1 MKIKKS
7 VLQEAL
13 KVLGKVVSQTSPV
26 EVQRSVRFLSVGKQA
41 WLTATDGVESVM
53 IEVAGDAGE
62 MEDFAV
68 EYKALRELIRST
80 RGGEVEV
87 TGKRLDWPETEAVP
101 DDAVTVE
108 LPPDFGNL
116 LALAAPV
123 VNLREARLA
132 LRGINLSRDGVT
144 VTNGKEL
151 LNLPCPL
158 KIPEDM
164 TLPFPLALLTARPEE
179 AGTLHIWRCRNERL
193 FRIVI
198 GGFQWQ
204 GKALPG
210 NFPDWK
216 QVIPADKTLDY
227 RIEIHEP
234 ERIITFLKTVPD
246 CPPFHAVEL
255 NVVPGGVAV
264 VPNNFSD
271 MELRLEATVIGAQP
285 RAVLALNKYILLR
298 MLQQGYTKFRAH
310 SDGRIPVIAEGGSGR
325 YLAIPIHILPKH
337 QHQPE
342 KETSKMENIKR
353 IESTETAAEET
364 AEPVNPM
371 EELNHSIEELRGKLK
386 TLLDESALLA
396 RKVKEA
402 VLQQKQ
408 REREFVQAKRAI
420 ERIRMAI

>member
-1 MKIKKS
+1 MKIRKS
-7 VLQEAL
+7 VLQKAL
-13 KVLGKVVSQTSPV
+13 KALGKVVSQTSPV
-26 EVQRSVRFLSVGKQA
+26 EVQRSVRFFGVGAQV
-41 WLTATDGVESVM
+41 WLMATDGVESVTV
-53 IEVAGDAGE
+53 EVAGDAGD

-68 EYKALRELIRST
+68 ESKALRELIRST

-87 TGKRLDWPETEAVP
+87 TGKRLDWPEMEAVP

-108 LPPDFGNL
+108 LPPDFGKL

-123 VNLREARLA
+123 VDLREARLA

-164 TLPFPLALLTARPEE
+164 TLPFPLALLTARPEG

-204 GKALPG
+204 GKVLPG

-234 ERIITFLKTVPD
+234 ERVITFLKTVPD
-246 CPPFHAVEL
+246 SPPFHAIEL
-255 NVVPGGVAV
+255 NVVPGGVTV
-264 VPNNFSD
+264 IPNNFPN

-325 YLAIPIHILPKH
+325 YLAMPIHILPKH
-337 QHQPE
+337 QPE
-342 KETSKMENIKR
+342 KEDTKMENVKR
-353 IESTETAAEET
+353 IESTETATET
-364 AEPVNPM
+364 AVEPVNPM
-371 EELNHSIEELRGKLK
+371 EELNHSIEELRGKLR

>member
-1 MKIKKS
+1 MKIRKS
-7 VLQEAL
+7 VLQDAL

-26 EVQRSVRFLSVGKQA
+26 EVQRSVRFLGVGEQV
-41 WLTATDGVESVM
+41 WLTATDGVESVTV
-53 IEVAGDAGE
+53 EVIGDAGD

-87 TGKRLDWPETEAVP
+87 TGKRLDWPEMEAVP

-108 LPPDFGNL
+108 LPPNFGKL

-144 VTNGKEL
+144 ATNGKEL

-164 TLPFPLALLTARPEE
+164 TLPFPLALLTARPEG
-179 AGTLHIWRCRNERL
+179 AGALHIWRCRNERL

-234 ERIITFLKTVPD
+234 ERVITFLKTVPD
-246 CPPFHAVEL
+246 SPPFHAIEL
-255 NVVPGGVAV
+255 NVVPGGVTV
-264 VPNNFSD
+264 IPNNFPN

-325 YLAIPIHILPKH
+325 YLAMPIHILPKH
-337 QHQPE
+337 QPE
-342 KETSKMENIKR
+342 KETSEMENIKR
-353 IESTETAAEET
+353 IEHTETATVEA
-364 AEPVNPM
+364 AGPVNPM

>member
-7 VLQEAL
+7 VLQDAL
-13 KVLGKVVSQTSPV
+13 KVLGKAVCQTSPV
-26 EVQRSVRFLSVGKQA
+26 EVLRSVRFLGVGEQL
-41 WLTATDGVESVM
+41 WLTATDGVEAVT
-53 IEVAGDAGE
+53 IEVTGEAGD
-62 MEDFAV
+62 MEEFAV
-68 EYKALRELIRST
+68 EYKTLRELIRST
-80 RGGEVEV
+80 RGGEIEV
-87 TGKRLDWPETEAVP
+87 TGKRLDWPEMEAVP
-101 DDAVTVE
+101 NDAVTVE
-108 LPPDFGNL
+108 LPPDFGKL

-123 VNLREARLA
+123 VDLREARLA

-144 VTNGKEL
+144 ATNGKEL

-164 TLPFPLALLTARPEE
+164 TLPFPLALLTARPEG
-179 AGTLHIWRCRNERL
+179 AGALHIWRGRDERL

-204 GKALPG
+204 GKVLPG

-227 RIEIHEP
+227 QIEIHEP
-234 ERIITFLKTVPD
+234 ERIITFLKTIPD

-264 VPNNFSD
+264 IPNNFPN

-325 YLAIPIHILPKH
+325 YLAMPIHILPKH
-337 QHQPE
+337 QPE
-342 KETSKMENIKR
+342 KEETKVENIKR
-353 IESTETAAEET
+353 IEHAEIATEAA

-371 EELNHSIEELRGKLK
+371 EELNHSVEDLRGKLK

-420 ERIRMAI
+420 ERIKMAI

>member
-1 MKIKKS
+1 MKLRKS
-7 VLQEAL
+7 VLLEAL

-26 EVQRSVRFLSVGKQA
+26 EVQRSVRFLGVGEQV
-41 WLTATDGVESVM
+41 WLTVTDGVESVTV
-53 IEVAGDAGE
+53 EVIGDAGE
-62 MEDFAV
+62 MEEFAV

-80 RGGEVEV
+80 RSGEVEV
-87 TGKRLDWPETEAVP
+87 NGKRLDWPEMEVVP
-101 DDAVTVE
+101 NDAVTVE
-108 LPPDFGNL
+108 LPPDFGKL

-144 VTNGKEL
+144 ATNGKEL

-164 TLPFPLALLTARPEE
+164 TLPFPLALLTARPEG

-193 FRIVI
+193 FHIVI

-210 NFPDWK
+210 NFPNWK

-227 RIEIHEP
+227 QIEIHEP
-234 ERIITFLKTVPD
+234 ERVITFLKAVPD
-246 CPPFHAVEL
+246 SPPFHAIEL
-255 NVVPGGVAV
+255 NVVPGGVTV
-264 VPNNFSD
+264 VPNNFPD

-298 MLQQGYTKFRAH
+298 MLQQCYTKFRAH
-310 SDGRIPVIAEGGSGR
+310 SDGRIPVIAEGGNGR
-325 YLAIPIHILPKH
+325 YLAMPIHILPKH
-337 QHQPE
+337 QPKTEE
-342 KETSKMENIKR
+342 KKMENIKR
-353 IESTETAAEET
+353 IEHTETATET
-364 AEPVNPM
+364 ATEPVKPM
-371 EELNHSIEELRGKLK
+371 EELNLSIEELRGKLRM
-386 TLLDESALLA
+386 LLDESALLA

>member
-7 VLQEAL
+7 VLADAL

-26 EVQRSVRFLSVGKQA
+26 GVQRSVRFLSVGEQIR
-41 WLTATDGVESVM
+41 LTATGGEESVTV
-53 IEVAGDAGE
+53 EVSGDAGE

-87 TGKRLDWPETEAVP
+87 TGKQLDWPEAEVVP
-101 DDAVTVE
+101 NDAVTVE
-108 LPPDFGNL
+108 LPPDFGKL

-123 VNLREARLA
+123 VDLREARLA

-144 VTNGKEL
+144 ATNGKEL

-164 TLPFPLALLTARPEE
+164 TLPFPLALLTARPEGT
-179 AGTLHIWRCRNERL
+179 GTLHVWRCRNERL

-204 GKALPG
+204 GKPLPG

-234 ERIITFLKTVPD
+234 ERIIEFLKTVPD

-255 NVVPGGVAV
+255 NVVPGGVTV
-264 VPNNFSD
+264 IPNNFPD

-310 SDGRIPVIAEGGSGR
+310 SDGRMPVIAEGGNGR
-325 YLAIPIHILPKH
+325 YLAMPIHILPKN
-337 QHQPE
+337 QPE
-342 KETSKMENIKR
+342 KKETKVENVKR
-353 IESTETAAEET
+353 IEHNLPVPEAA

-371 EELNHSIEELRGKLK
+371 EELNHSIEDLRGKLR

-396 RKVKEA
+396 RKVKEV

>member
-1 MKIKKS
+1 M
-7 VLQEAL
+7 
-13 KVLGKVVSQTSPV
+13 
-26 EVQRSVRFLSVGKQA
+26 
-41 WLTATDGVESVM
+41 
-53 IEVAGDAGE
+53 
-62 MEDFAV
+62 
-68 EYKALRELIRST
+68 
-80 RGGEVEV
+80 
-87 TGKRLDWPETEAVP
+87 TGRRLDWPEMEAVP

-108 LPPDFGNL
+108 LPSDFGKL

-123 VNLREARLA
+123 VDLREARLA

-164 TLPFPLALLTARPEE
+164 TLPFPLALLTAKPEG
-179 AGTLHIWRCRNERL
+179 AGTLHIWRSRNERL

-227 RIEIHEP
+227 QIEIHEP

-255 NVVPGGVAV
+255 NVVPNN
-264 VPNNFSD
+264 VPD

-310 SDGRIPVIAEGGSGR
+310 SDGRIPVVAALGNDR
-325 YLAIPIHILPKH
+325 YLAMPIHILPK
-337 QHQPE
+337 HQPE
-342 KETSKMENIKR
+342 KETSKMENVKR
-353 IESTETAAEET
+353 IEHAETTAEE
-364 AEPVNPM
+364 AVEPVNPM
-371 EELNHSIEELRGKLK
+371 EELNHSIEDLRGKLR

>member
-1 MKIKKS
+1 MKIRKS
-7 VLQEAL
+7 VLLEAL

-26 EVQRSVRFLSVGKQA
+26 EVQRSVRFLGVGEQV
-41 WLTATDGVESVM
+41 WLTATDGVESVTV
-53 IEVAGDAGE
+53 EVIGDAGE
-62 MEDFAV
+62 MEEFAV

-87 TGKRLDWPETEAVP
+87 TGKRLDWPEMEVVP

-108 LPPDFGNL
+108 LPPDFGKL

-123 VNLREARLA
+123 VDLREARLA
-132 LRGINLSRDGVT
+132 LRGINLSRDGIT
-144 VTNGKEL
+144 TTNGKEL

-164 TLPFPLALLTARPEE
+164 TLPFPLALLTARPEGT
-179 AGTLHIWRCRNERL
+179 GTLHIWRCRNERL

-234 ERIITFLKTVPD
+234 ERVITFLKAVPD

-255 NVVPGGVAV
+255 NVVP
-264 VPNNFSD
+264 NNFPD

-285 RAVLALNKYILLR
+285 RAVLALNKYILLQ
-298 MLQQGYTKFRAH
+298 MLQQGYAKFRAH

-325 YLAIPIHILPKH
+325 YLAMPIHILPKH
-337 QHQPE
+337 QPE
-342 KETSKMENIKR
+342 KETNKMENIKH
-353 IESTETAAEET
+353 IEHTENATVET

-371 EELNHSIEELRGKLK
+371 EELNHSIEELRGKLR

>member
-1 MKIKKS
+1 MKIRKS
-7 VLQEAL
+7 VLVDAL

-26 EVQRSVRFLSVGKQA
+26 EVQRSVRFPGVGAQA
-41 WLTATDGVESVM
+41 WLTATDGVESVTV
-53 IEVAGDAGE
+53 EVAGNAGD
-62 MEDFAV
+62 MEDFTV

-87 TGKRLDWPETEAVP
+87 TGRRLDWPETEVVP

-108 LPPDFGNL
+108 LSPDFGKL

-123 VNLREARLA
+123 VDLREARFA
-132 LRGINLSRDGVT
+132 LREINLSRDGVT
-144 VTNGKEL
+144 ATNGKEL

-164 TLPFPLALLTARPEE
+164 TLPFPLALLTARPEG
-179 AGTLHIWRCRNERL
+179 AGRLHIWRCRNERL

-198 GGFQWQ
+198 GVFQWQ
-204 GKALPG
+204 GKVLPG

-227 RIEIHEP
+227 QIEIHEP
-234 ERIITFLKTVPD
+234 ERVIEFLKTVPD

-255 NVVPGGVAV
+255 NVVPGGVTV
-264 VPNNFSD
+264 IPNNFPD

-325 YLAIPIHILPKH
+325 YLAMPIHILPKD
-337 QHQPE
+337 QPE
-342 KETSKMENIKR
+342 KEKTKMENIKR
-353 IESTETAAEET
+353 IEHTETATEE
-364 AEPVNPM
+364 AGEPVNPM
-371 EELNHSIEELRGKLK
+371 EELNHSIEDLRGKLR

>member
-144 VTNGKEL
+144 ATNGKEL

-164 TLPFPLALLTARPEE
+164 TLPFPLALLTARPEG
-179 AGTLHIWRCRNERL
+179 AGALHIWRCRNERL

-227 RIEIHEP
+227 QIEIHEP
-234 ERIITFLKTVPD
+234 ERVIEFLKTVPD

-255 NVVPGGVAV
+255 NVVPGGITVI
-264 VPNNFSD
+264 PSNFPD

-325 YLAIPIHILPKH
+325 YLAMPIHILPKH
-337 QHQPE
+337 QPQ
-342 KETSKMENIKR
+342 KETSKMENVKR
-353 IESTETAAEET
+353 IEHTETVTEVA

-371 EELNHSIEELRGKLK
+371 EELNLSIEELRGKLK

-396 RKVKEA
+396 RKVKEV

-420 ERIRMAI
+420 ERIKMAI